1 MENKYTSLKF
11 KAKVKPVEKINE
23 EFTLCK
29 CYVQGVGKN
38 RNYSYMSK
46 ENIIKNSS
54 TLHYAPVVGHLIKKE
69 DGSLYMGGHD
79 WTIDEDCNFKS
90 VCVPYGVVTM
100 DDFEFEEVDEYG
112 EKVEYMTANVILWT
126 GRYPELMEAIYSEDI
141 FFNQSMEISVAQYR
155 PYEEDSNYTELLDWT
170 YSALCM
176 LGKADDKDSP
186 EHTEPCFIES
196 KIIPHNFSK
205 AEFAEVM
212 SEMKQGL
219 AFYFEKKGE
228 EEAVDEVKDM
238 VMEEAPE
245 VEEPIAE
252 DVVDE
257 AAEAA
262 DEETVQVDEGS
273 ADDDEAVADDASDED
288 DDAADDQEIAGE
300 EAVETD
306 EVGDEESSDDASAN
320 VELNALQEAFDAYK
334 ESHVYSNE
342 EYEAL
347 QAIYNEL
354 KEFKDNYDA
363 AELNAQKTEVLAKAE
378 YACLADNEAFAQLK
392 SEMDKYSVDELA
404 TKADLIF
411 AAHMKSTMEFSAKSN
426 DNNNNGV
433 LRFNLNKAGSK
444 KGPYGN
450 LFAKD

>member
-11 KAKVKPVEKINE
+11 KAKVKPVEKLNE

-54 TLHYAPVVGHLIKKE
+54 TLHYAPVVGHLIQKE

-79 WTIDEDCNFKS
+79 WTIDENCNFKS

-112 EKVEYMTANVILWT
+112 EKVEYMTANVVLWT

-141 FFNQSMEISVAQYR
+141 FFNQSMEIAVEQYR
-155 PYEEDSNYTELLDWT
+155 PYEEDSNYMELLDWT

-196 KIIPHNFSK
+196 KIIPHSFSK
-205 AEFAEVM
+205 TEFAEVM
-212 SEMKQGL
+212 DEMKQGL
-219 AFYFEKKGE
+219 AFYFEKKGVE
-228 EEAVDEVKDM
+228 ETVEDVKDV
-238 VMEEAPE
+238 VMEAE
-245 VEEPIAE
+245 VVETEEPI
-252 DVVDE
+252 V
-257 AAEAA
+257 
-262 DEETVQVDEGS
+262 EETV
-273 ADDDEAVADDASDED
+273 
-288 DDAADDQEIAGE
+288 E
-300 EAVETD
+300 EVVEETTPK
-306 EVGDEESSDDASAN
+306 EETVSEESPEEEVTGPETETEN
-320 VELNALQEAFDAYK
+320 VELHALQSEFDSYK
-334 ESHVYSNE
+334 ESHQYSNE

-347 QAIYNEL
+347 KADYEL
-354 KEFKDNYDA
+354 LVEFKKAYD
-363 AELNAQKTEVLAKAE
+363 ENLERNHKTEILDKAE
-378 YACLADNEAFAQLK
+378 YECLAENKDFAQLRT
-392 SEMDKYSVDELA
+392 EMDNYSIDEIS

-411 AAHMKSTMEFSAKSN
+411 AAHMKSKMEFGAK
-426 DNNNNGV
+426 DDGKKKPKV
-433 LRFNLNKAGSK
+433 IGFADAGK
-444 KGPYGN
+444 PEKEKPYGD
-450 LFAKD
+450 LFDD